1 MNIIFLVK
9 TRYEI
14 QSNLGDT
21 MKNLNENFTTEFLK
35 YADEYNVY
43 PLPRIVVSFP
53 IWNFLNQFSK
63 GNYIFLN
70 KRILFKFQKNMDYR
84 MSSISTI
91 SE

>member
-1 MNIIFLVK
+1 
-9 TRYEI
+9 
-14 QSNLGDT
+14 

-53 IWNFLNQFSK
+53 MEFNQFSK

-70 KRILFKFQKNMDYR
+70 KRILSKFQKNMDYR